1 MIYYLQSFL
10 EILKNI
16 SIGTTDLVVGLYIL
30 TMNNAWIKADLDF
43 SPIPTFPLCNT
54 LDLIK
59 HIKNGTNTP
68 SNVFIDFNKKEGF
81 GVTLFLG
88 ERIKKVNRALKSS
101 LDSYTGNE
109 METGL

>member
-1 MIYYLQSFL
+1 MVLGS
-10 EILKNI
+10 
-16 SIGTTDLVVGLYIL
+16 YIL
-30 TMNNAWIKADLDF
+30 TMNNTWIKADLDF
-43 SPIPTFPLCNT
+43 SPIPTFPLCNY

-59 HIKNGTNTP
+59 YTKNGTNTP
-68 SNVFIDFNKKEGF
+68 GNIFIDFDKNEGF

-109 METGL
+109 METGILKEKQELLM